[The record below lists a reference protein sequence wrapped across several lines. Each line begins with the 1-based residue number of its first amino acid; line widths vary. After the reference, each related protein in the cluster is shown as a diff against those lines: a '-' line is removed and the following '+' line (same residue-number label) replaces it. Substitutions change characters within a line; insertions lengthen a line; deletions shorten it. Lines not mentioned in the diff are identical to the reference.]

1 MPDTSRREVLV
12 ARSKSLRER
21 ATAFNERL
29 MDERAKEFMR
39 SSVFNHLD
47 DVDSFFLG
55 DPKTRPSQEMWE
67 RMWLDSAD
75 VILTMAEQGFNKFED
90 QVRKYGGP
98 ENVRMF
104 G

>member
-1 MPDTSRREVLV
+1 MPDTSRRDALL
-12 ARSKSLRER
+12 ARSKTLREK
-21 ATAFNERL
+21 ATAFNNRL
-29 MDERAKEFMR
+29 RDERAKEFVR

-47 DVDSFFLG
+47 DVDRFFLG

-75 VILTMAEQGFNKFED
+75 MILTMAEQGFNKFED
-90 QVRKYGGP
+90 QVTKYGGP
-98 ENVRMF
+98 ENVRLF

>member
-1 MPDTSRREVLV
+1 MPDTSRRDVLV

-29 MDERAKEFMR
+29 KDERAKEFMR

-47 DVDSFFLG
+47 DVDGFFLG
-55 DPKTRPSQEMWE
+55 DPKNRPSQEMWE

-75 VILTMAEQGFNKFED
+75 VILTMAEQGFNAFEN
-90 QVRKYGGP
+90 QVAKYGGP